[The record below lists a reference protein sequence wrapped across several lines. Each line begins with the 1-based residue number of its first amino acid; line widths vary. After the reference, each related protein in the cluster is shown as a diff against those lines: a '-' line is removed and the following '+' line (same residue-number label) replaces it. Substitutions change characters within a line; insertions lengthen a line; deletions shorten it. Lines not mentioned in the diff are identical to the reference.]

1 MPEPEV
7 SPEQVEATIQS
18 RGFIVLMLVA
28 AIAGVVV
35 SLAAWCVLEL
45 INQIQRGVYV
55 HLPSDL
61 GYHSGP
67 PLWWSLPVL
76 ALAGLIVAFAIE
88 RLPGAGGHIPAAGL
102 STAGGPTLPV
112 DLPGILLAALATIG
126 LGIVLGPEAPLIAL
140 GSGLGVL
147 TIRLARRDAPPQVVT
162 VLAAAGTFA
171 AVSFLFQSPLLA
183 AVLMIEVTGL
193 GGPRLTL
200 VLLPGLLAAGI
211 GALVSLG
218 MGSWTGLSTSA
229 YALGPV
235 EGLAKFPRPDIADF
249 GWTIALALAVALACV
264 LIVRGGRRTVDVVAV
279 RRFVLLPVVG
289 LIVAGLAIAFQQAT
303 GKPFQEVLFSGQSSL
318 PGLVTKAGA
327 WSIGTLALLI
337 VCKGIAYSLSLGSFR
352 GGPTFPATVPRSRGR
367 PDGRATARLLD
378 NPRHR
383 RGHGRRDR
391 SRAAPAA
398 VGDRDRVR
406 AHRGIRCRLRATG
419 DRRHDRG
426 LHGESQT
433 PYVPRHRRARHGHDG
448 RDRAGHAG
456 LDGVARALA
465 ALTEWRPP
473 EPESSRWWTVC
484 CVEVVGVVGAGVVT
498 VVVLVGAVTV
508 VVGVVIVVCWVVVV
522 GCTVVVVVWPMLSD
536 WLVTDG
542 VFLELLSETSTITT
556 TISAMTSAAPPA
568 IAQPLRPPPPS
579 TEAEFRHPD
588 RDRRGSAR
596 RGASAGRRRDSRGR
610 RAGGVLPGSGG
621 TSPGWS

>member
-1 MPEPEV
+1 MPEPEL
-7 SPEQVEATIQS
+7 SPEQVDATIQS

-88 RLPGAGGHIPAAGL
+88 RLPGEGGHIPANGL

-112 DLPGILLAALATIG
+112 NLPGVILAALATIG

-183 AVLMIEVTGL
+183 AVLIIEVTGL
-193 GGPRLTL
+193 GGPKLTL
-200 VLLPGLLAAGI
+200 VLLPGLLASGI

-235 EGLAKFPRPDIADF
+235 EGLAKFARPDIADF

-264 LIVRGGRRTVDVVAV
+264 LIVRGGRRTVGVVAA
-279 RRFVLLPVVG
+279 RRFVLLPAAG

-303 GKPFQEVLFSGQSSL
+303 GKPFQEVLFSGQSSI
-318 PGLVTKAGA
+318 PELVTKAGT
-327 WSIGTLALLI
+327 WSIGALALLI
-337 VCKGIAYSLSLGSFR
+337 VFKGIAYSLSLGSFR
-352 GGPTFPATVPRSRGR
+352 GGPTFPGLFLGAVAGLMAGQLPGYSITPAVAVGMAAAIATVL
-367 PDGRATARLLD
+367 RLPL
-378 NPRHR
+378 
-383 RGHGRRDR
+383 
-391 SRAAPAA
+391 SAIVIAA
-398 VGDRDRVR
+398 V
-406 AHRGIRCRLRATG
+406 LT
-419 DRRHDRG
+419 
-426 LHGESQT
+426 
-433 PYVPRHRRARHGHDG
+433 
-448 RDRAGHAG
+448 AGSGAG
-456 LDGVARALA
+456 SEPLVIVGTIVAYMVSRTL
-465 ALTEWRPP
+465 LRPP
-473 EPESSRWWTVC
+473 
-484 CVEVVGVVGAGVVT
+484 A
-498 VVVLVGAVTV
+498 
-508 VVGVVIVVCWVVVV
+508 
-522 GCTVVVVVWPMLSD
+522 
-536 WLVTDG
+536 
-542 VFLELLSETSTITT
+542 
-556 TISAMTSAAPPA
+556 TSAPTTPETANAPPA
-568 IAQPLRPPPPS
+568 APVQ
-579 TEAEFRHPD
+579 
-588 RDRRGSAR
+588 SA
-596 RGASAGRRRDSRGR
+596 AA
-610 RAGGVLPGSGG
+610 
-621 TSPGWS
+621 